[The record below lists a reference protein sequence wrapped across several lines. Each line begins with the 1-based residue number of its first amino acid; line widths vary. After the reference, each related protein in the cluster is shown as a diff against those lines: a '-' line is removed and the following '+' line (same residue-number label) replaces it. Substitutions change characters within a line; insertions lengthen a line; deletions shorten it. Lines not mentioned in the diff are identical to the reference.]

1 MGDLKRDSGSNLY
14 EELMEGVIFKKKRIQ
29 TNKILSTWQVQRMN
43 TPIKKYIRTIKVNM
57 ERWIDHESLNIS

>member
-57 ERWIDHESLNIS
+57 ERWIDHESLNTS